1 MSNWKFLSNHGV
13 VLAYIASHP
22 QILAVDIAEAIGVR
36 ERTVR
41 RIIADLDADGYLEK
55 KRVGRSNRYKV
66 KFKAPL
72 RRSIMSEAKVEDLLK
87 NLLPILEMRK
97 W

>member
-1 MSNWKFLSNHGV
+1 MSSWKFLSNHAT

-41 RIIADLDADGYLEK
+41 RIIADLDADGYIEK
-55 KRVGRSNRYKV
+55 KRVGRSNTYKV

-72 RRSIMSEAKVEDLLK
+72 RRSIMSGAKVEDLLK